1 MASACLFISL
11 QCLAVDVPAVRP
23 EHMMV
28 TWVTFD
34 YTETVVRYGPQRPT
48 RIVHGSSTSFQS
60 KEKPIRTIWVH
71 RVLLR
76 GLTPGQTY
84 RYNVG
89 GKDGWSP
96 LYTLQAKKSGSDWSP
111 RLALYGDL
119 GNENGRSIAT
129 LQTMAQQGDIDCV
142 LHFGDMAYDM
152 YENNFKTGD
161 EWMRQLEPIAAYV
174 PYITSPGNHEAPYNF
189 LNYNSRFTNIGLDG
203 KINNFY
209 HSFNIGPL
217 HVVMYS
223 VEYYYF
229 GNYYKE
235 EDIRRQYEFIVK
247 DLEEATKPENRRQ
260 RPWILALTHR
270 AMYCSTNDTDDCR
283 YVTNRARVGHPKW
296 GYGLEP
302 VLQHY
307 GVDLHY
313 AGHEHTYERLYPVY
327 NYKVY
332 NGSNDAPYTNARA
345 PIHVISGNP

>member
-1 MASACLFISL
+1 M
-11 QCLAVDVPAVRP
+11 
-23 EHMMV
+23 
-28 TWVTFD
+28 
-34 YTETVVRYGPQRPT
+34 
-48 RIVHGSSTSFQS
+48 
-60 KEKPIRTIWVH
+60 
-71 RVLLR
+71 
-76 GLTPGQTY
+76 
-84 RYNVG
+84 
-89 GKDGWSP
+89 
-96 LYTLQAKKSGSDWSP
+96 
-111 RLALYGDL
+111 
-119 GNENGRSIAT
+119 
-129 LQTMAQQGDIDCV
+129 
-142 LHFGDMAYDM
+142 
-152 YENNFKTGD
+152 
-161 EWMRQLEPIAAYV
+161 
-174 PYITSPGNHEAPYNF
+174 
-189 LNYNSRFTNIGLDG
+189 NSC
-203 KINNFY
+203 Y
-209 HSFNIGPL
+209 HFNIGPL

-247 DLEEATKPENRRQ
+247 DLEEANKPENRRE

-345 PIHVISGNP
+345 PIHVISGNPGNIEYPDKFVPDKPEWSAYRSSDYGFTVMTVHNTTHVHLQQHSINQVFHFYICVVLRCIHQPSSAHSQGKSERVLRMN